1 MERSLVL
8 TDLTKRY
15 GSVAAVVDVSLTVDR
30 GEFVTL
36 LGPSGSGKTT
46 ILMAIAGFI
55 ALSSGRILLDGRRID
70 HLPPERRNFGMVFQG
85 YALFPHL
92 SVADNVAFSLK
103 VRHTARSEVERRVA
117 EVLDL
122 VQLSSLRERL
132 PRQLSGGQ
140 QQRVALA
147 RALASTPDLLLL
159 DEPLSA
165 LDKKLRAELQVEL
178 RELHQ
183 RLGMTFLCVTHDQ
196 DEALSMSDRI
206 AVLRDGRLIQ
216 AGEPRELY
224 ERPRSRFV
232 ADFLGSSNFLRGTVE
247 RTDDAGCTYCCGGKG
262 FLLEQDGVARSPGE
276 PIVVALRPEKIT
288 LSEREPVGGA
298 NRVVG
303 SIVRLTFSGT
313 SFTVVLRTSA
323 LGELTVTMPVWE
335 CPFEPRV
342 GAAAWASWEPRAAVV
357 VVDD

>member
-8 TDLTKRY
+8 SDVSKRY

-30 GEFVTL
+30 GDFVTL

-46 ILMAIAGFI
+46 ILMAIAGFVAI
-55 ALSSGRILLDGRRID
+55 SSGRIVLDGRRID

-103 VRHTARSEVERRVA
+103 VRHTARSEIEKRVA
-117 EVLDL
+117 SVLDL
-122 VQLSSLRERL
+122 VQLSSLRDRL

-147 RALASTPDLLLL
+147 RAIASTPELLLL

-178 RELHQ
+178 RELHR
-183 RLGMTFLCVTHDQ
+183 RLGMTFICVTHDQ
-196 DEALSMSDRI
+196 EEALSMSDRI
-206 AVLRDGRLIQ
+206 AVLRDGRVVQ
-216 AGEPRELY
+216 AGLPRDLY

-247 RTDDAGCTYCCGGKG
+247 RSDGAGCICRCGGED
-262 FLLEQDGVARSPGE
+262 FLLQEGGVARTPGE
-276 PIVVALRPEKIT
+276 PIILALRPEKIT
-288 LSEREPVGGA
+288 LSDREPVDCA
-298 NRVVG
+298 NRVGG
-303 SIVRLTFSGT
+303 SIVRATFSGT
-313 SFTVVLRTSA
+313 NFSVVLRTGA
-323 LGELTVTMPVWE
+323 LGELAVTMPVWK
-335 CPFEPRV
+335 CSFEPRV
-342 GAAAWASWEPRAAVV
+342 GAAAWASWEPGASVV

>member
-8 TDLTKRY
+8 TDVTKRY

-30 GEFVTL
+30 GHFVTL

-46 ILMAIAGFI
+46 ILMAIAGFV
-55 ALSSGRILLDGRRID
+55 ALSEGRIDLDGRRID

-103 VRHTARSEVERRVA
+103 VRHRPRAEIETRVK

-122 VQLSSLRERL
+122 VQLTPLRARL

-178 RELHQ
+178 RALHQ
-183 RLGMTFLCVTHDQ
+183 RLGLTFICVTHDQ
-196 DEALSMSDRI
+196 EEALSMSDRV
-206 AVLRDGRLIQ
+206 AVLREGRLVQ
-216 AGEPRELY
+216 AGAPRELY

-247 RTDDAGCTYCCGGKG
+247 RPDGAGDAYACGGQR
-262 FLLEQDGVARSPGE
+262 FRLAPDTVAPAAGE
-276 PIVVALRPEKIT
+276 PILLALRPEKLLLT
-288 LSEREPVGGA
+288 EKEPVERV
-298 NRVVG
+298 NRVAGHIARV
-303 SIVRLTFSGT
+303 TFSGT
-313 SFTVVLRTSA
+313 TFTVVLGTPA
-323 LGELTVTMPVWE
+323 LGELTVTTPVWE

-342 GAAAWASWEPRAAVV
+342 GATAWASWEPRAAVV
-357 VVDD
+357 VTDD